1 MTAAPYSRI
10 RVQGTRQR
18 PWPAPQPPTLAFEGL
33 EVRLPASYRD
43 FCERFGFGLLFGF
56 FLFYVPG
63 TGPDSLEARSAEMR
77 EMLRVGMDEG
87 LFDYGPD
94 GSKELVTRLF
104 PFGSSENGHTI
115 AWHVPPG
122 RTPTSEGEWEI
133 YLVASRYCGVRKL
146 SSSFPEFIELCL
158 DPVRARLVFGGA
170 VALFDDSFKP
180 T

>member
-1 MTAAPYSRI
+1 MSASPYARI
-10 RVQGTRQR
+10 RVAGEPYR
-18 PWPAPQPPTLAFEGL
+18 PPRSPRLLTLAFDDL
-33 EVRLPASYRD
+33 DVRLPASYRA

-94 GSKELVTRLF
+94 GSKELVTRLL

-146 SSSFPEFIELCL
+146 SSSFHEFIELCL

-170 VALFDDSFKP
+170 VALFDDSFEP